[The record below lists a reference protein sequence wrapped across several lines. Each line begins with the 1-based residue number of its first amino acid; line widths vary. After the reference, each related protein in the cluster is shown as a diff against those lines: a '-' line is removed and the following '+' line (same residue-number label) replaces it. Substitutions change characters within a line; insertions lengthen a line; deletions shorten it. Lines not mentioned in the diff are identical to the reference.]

1 MHDQIIRY
9 SEGRKNLGKVTN
21 KQKSWRDFQEMLR
34 RPVRSS
40 ETYKFYSKM
49 PLAQKLELKQAD
61 GFFFAA
67 PCKGGSR
74 KKEDV
79 GFRDIL
85 TIDVDENAE
94 ELFEELQQK
103 SGNWLHDYEYFIQ
116 TSRSHNPDHPKF
128 RIVILLSEGVD
139 RHTHGPLSRIVSSYI
154 NPDMTAIDPVSHRMA
169 QMMFKPTASKDGA
182 FKFHANKGK
191 ALDPNKILD
200 EFVGDW
206 TDFSDLPFNPE
217 REKNVRDTSQK
228 AENPLEKEGPVG
240 IFCRAYSI
248 SLAIETFLADE
259 IVPADDGEAGGE
271 PRYTP
276 VGSTGSSGMV
286 IYDNDTFIYSN
297 HTSDPIAE
305 QNVNAWDLVRLYK
318 FNTEDEDDDTPMAK
332 RPSWTKMME
341 FAKKDP
347 GYRAQANAEKYAA
360 ILDFTEDDVE
370 EGDFEHDRDSIDV
383 EEDDSEDVQT
393 DDINDLY
400 DDEIDAGDSSTQE
413 SSKKVDKKKKK
424 KTKAADDG
432 IEYDPDWFGN
442 LDFDKTEGL
451 KSTLS
456 NVRKI
461 IRNDKRLKRKFGY
474 NEFLAVPVLKTTIR
488 TQLPDLADFV
498 CRKPKRGGDTLTDRL
513 DDTIRA
519 MLSEKGGYNIN
530 VTDRDIKSG
539 VMLSALERPFH
550 PIRDMFSRFADEWDG
565 VERLHTVAHRYLGLP
580 QSAYSAEAFTK
591 AMIALVGRQFE
602 PGLKFHNMMVLQA
615 PQGGEGKST
624 FTEIMGF
631 KEFHTDLN
639 VDLGDNA
646 KVVEGL
652 QGKIIAELGEMKAYN
667 KSESSAMKAFLS
679 RSEEQVRVAYAKNTM
694 EYPRQSICIGTI
706 NDGEY
711 LKDPSGARRYW
722 PMLVTKTKRD
732 RIDNPAF
739 KKEYPQIVGEAV
751 HAYRAL
757 REEWGPDED
766 LPLDLTDPESIEEH
780 ERLIELVEVE
790 TPAQVLAGELDEWA
804 SVPVPL
810 HQIGWAYRGEDTSF
824 PDDDDDRLVYRTRSF
839 GKEVFT
845 QVMGRIGSPEMM
857 TLNQINA
864 AADQADHWN
873 RTQEKKHFHG
883 VGSQKELVS
892 TFGNWSPRELKQG
905 FAEIDSPNAPDI
917 EADVPDMP
925 KHDDLI

>member
-21 KQKSWRDFQEMLR
+21 RQKSWGDFKNMLR
-34 RPVRSS
+34 KPVRST
-40 ETYKFYSKM
+40 ETYKTYSKM
-49 PLAQKLELKQAD
+49 PLAQKLELKASD
-61 GFFFAA
+61 GYFFAA
-67 PCKGGSR
+67 PCRGGSR

-79 GFRDIL
+79 LDRDIL

-103 SGNWLHDYEYFIQ
+103 EGNWLHDYEYFIQ
-116 TSRSHNPDHPKF
+116 TSRSHNPEHPKF
-128 RIVILLSEGVD
+128 RIVILLAEGVD

-191 ALDPNKILD
+191 ALDPNEILD
-200 EFVGDW
+200 EFTGDW
-206 TDFSDLPFNPE
+206 TNYADLPFNPE

-228 AENPLEKEGPVG
+228 AEDPLEKEGPVG
-240 IFCRAYSI
+240 IFCRAYPI
-248 SLAIETFLADE
+248 SLAIETFLSDE
-259 IVPADDGEAGGE
+259 IVPADDGTAGGE

-332 RPSWTKMME
+332 RPSWKKMMD
-341 FAKKDP
+341 FAKADD
-347 GYRAQANAEKYAA
+347 GYRAQVQHEKYQN

-370 EGDFEHDRDSIDV
+370 DGDFDTERDDYDDDDV
-383 EEDDSEDVQT
+383 RESENDT
-393 DDINDLY
+393 ERDDDINSLY
-400 DDEIDAGDSSTQE
+400 DEIDEEDSSTQE
-413 SSKKVDKKKKK
+413 SGKKVDKKKKK
-424 KTKAADDG
+424 KAKKTKVEDDG
-432 IEYDPDWFGN
+432 IKYDPDWFGN

-451 KSTLS
+451 KPTLS

-474 NEFLAVPVLKTTIR
+474 NEFLAVPVLKATIR
-488 TQLPDLADFV
+488 TQLADLADFE

-519 MLSEKGGYNIN
+519 MLSEKGGYNIS

-550 PIRDMFSRFADEWDG
+550 PIRDMFTKFADDWDG
-565 VERLHTVAHRYLGLP
+565 KPRLATVAHRYLGLP
-580 QSAYSAEAFTK
+580 QSESSAETFTK

-615 PQGGEGKST
+615 PKGGEGKST

-652 QGKIIAELGEMKAYN
+652 QGKIIPDCTI
-667 KSESSAMKAFLS
+667 SE
-679 RSEEQVRVAYAKNTM
+679 
-694 EYPRQSICIGTI
+694 
-706 NDGEY
+706 
-711 LKDPSGARRYW
+711 ARY
-722 PMLVTKTKRD
+722 
-732 RIDNPAF
+732 
-739 KKEYPQIVGEAV
+739 
-751 HAYRAL
+751 
-757 REEWGPDED
+757 
-766 LPLDLTDPESIEEH
+766 
-780 ERLIELVEVE
+780 
-790 TPAQVLAGELDEWA
+790 
-804 SVPVPL
+804 
-810 HQIGWAYRGEDTSF
+810 
-824 PDDDDDRLVYRTRSF
+824 
-839 GKEVFT
+839 
-845 QVMGRIGSPEMM
+845 
-857 TLNQINA
+857 
-864 AADQADHWN
+864 
-873 RTQEKKHFHG
+873 
-883 VGSQKELVS
+883 
-892 TFGNWSPRELKQG
+892 TFGAQFSAVDLDRSGLPSYSGE
-905 FAEIDSPNAPDI
+905 
-917 EADVPDMP
+917 P
-925 KHDDLI
+925 KKL